1 MPGGEDR
8 AIPTRILLI
17 EDSNTD
23 ALLIQSHLK
32 KADAAFQVR
41 REDRL
46 ESGLTTLD
54 RGDVDVILLDL
65 NLPDSAGLDTFRAV
79 HRHTM
84 HLPIVILSGQ
94 EDVQLAV
101 QAVSLGA
108 QDYLPKGEANRSS
121 LMRSIRYAI
130 ERSRRQRAEQELTAA
145 GEIQRRLFPQNPP
158 TVSGFDIHGR
168 CEPANLAG
176 GDYFDYFPMG
186 EHGLG
191 VVVADVSGHGI
202 GPALIMSET
211 RAVLRT
217 LATTYEDVG
226 DILTRANQV
235 LADDL
240 HHNVFVAL
248 LLIYLQPEKQ
258 TIHFASA
265 GLPGVLLDPQGQIRE
280 RIASPDPP
288 LGIVD
293 HRNFATL
300 GEVALHADDTLLLYT
315 DGIVEMFNEQEEQFG
330 EHRLIATV
338 ADLAQESSRKTID
351 EIFHRVHDFAS
362 EAAYQDDMTAV
373 IVKVRNAMRQDR
385 EL

>member
-1 MPGGEDR
+1 MARGENPEPSVR
-8 AIPTRILLI
+8 KHSHARCRRSAIPTRILLI

-23 ALLIQSHLK
+23 ALLIQIALEK
-32 KADAAFQVR
+32 GGRGLQVR

-46 ESGLTTLD
+46 ESGLAHLD
-54 RGDVDVILLDL
+54 RGDIDVILLDL
-65 NLPDSAGLDTFRAV
+65 NLPDSSGLDTFRSV
-79 HRHTM
+79 HRQAM

-101 QAVSLGA
+101 DAVSLGA

-145 GEIQRRLFPQNPP
+145 GEIQRRLFPQSPP
-158 TVSGFDIHGR
+158 QVPGFDIHGR

-186 EHGLG
+186 HDGLG

-235 LADDL
+235 LAEDL

-248 LLIYLQPEKQ
+248 LLMSP
-258 TIHFASA
+258 AA
-265 GLPGVLLDPQGQIRE
+265 GTHE
-280 RIASPDPP
+280 RSTTPAPDSP
-288 LGIVD
+288 V
-293 HRNFATL
+293 
-300 GEVALHADDTLLLYT
+300 
-315 DGIVEMFNEQEEQFG
+315 
-330 EHRLIATV
+330 
-338 ADLAQESSRKTID
+338 SC
-351 EIFHRVHDFAS
+351 
-362 EAAYQDDMTAV
+362 
-373 IVKVRNAMRQDR
+373 
-385 EL
+385 